1 MPVCGLHG
9 ILYITT
15 AFARCLMLFSPKF
28 FCTLFC
34 PAEPIGNIEFA
45 REETP
50 KPKSNVTAWPGS
62 IVCKECCRLASQP
75 NQERS
80 CHSLSIS
87 KGVFTGREPDM
98 WSTNKMCSPT
108 CKKFQCSTTSSLHAG
123 VPAPSPLFLRR
134 WNACMQAIQLP
145 EQFYCLTHLPVQQT
159 QIAPAGVILGNLCK
173 CLLLTED
180 HKCHPLGKT
189 TSHTPH
195 SL

>member
-1 MPVCGLHG
+1 MW
-9 ILYITT
+9 T
-15 AFARCLMLFSPKF
+15 AWNIVHNYCICTMSNAVLTKVFS
-28 FCTLFC
+28 TLFC
-34 PAEPIGNIEFA
+34 PEPIGNIEFA

-50 KPKSNVTAWPGS
+50 KPKSNVTAFFTRPDWMMSLLEGS
-62 IVCKECCRLASQP
+62 IVWIECCRLASQP

-87 KGVFTGREPDM
+87 NV
-98 WSTNKMCSPT
+98 CSLAENLI
-108 CKKFQCSTTSSLHAG
+108 CG
-123 VPAPSPLFLRR
+123 VPIKCVPHPAKSSSVL
-134 WNACMQAIQLP
+134 QLP

-189 TSHTPH
+189 TSHTPY